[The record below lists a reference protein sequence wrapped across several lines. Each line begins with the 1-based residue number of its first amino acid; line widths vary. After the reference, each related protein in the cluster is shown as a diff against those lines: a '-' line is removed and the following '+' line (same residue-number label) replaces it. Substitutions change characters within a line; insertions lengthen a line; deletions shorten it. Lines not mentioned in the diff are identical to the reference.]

1 MGGCGL
7 QLCRSEPVIKGYQVE
22 KVHAETLE
30 EKWGSRVGG
39 QGQDAMPG
47 WTTRVPSLCG
57 RRAWV

>member
-7 QLCRSEPVIKGYQVE
+7 QLCRSEPVIKGYQAE

-39 QGQDAMPG
+39 TGTGCSARLDY
-47 WTTRVPSLCG
+47 TSSLSLWQEG
-57 RRAWV
+57 VV